1 MIFEKRIEVI
11 LNILKKQRQVSN
23 KILKSNLNISES
35 TLRRDLD
42 YLEKRGDI
50 KRVHGGAILANIEFE
65 EKNVDEDRS
74 AIDYLVEKGHRGVPV
89 INIEGEDIVGFNK
102 ELVDEKLGL

>member
-1 MIFEKRIEVI
+1 MKKVTVYTSNTCPHCKAAKNYLREN
-11 LNILKKQRQVSN
+11 NI
-23 KILKSNLNISES
+23 
-35 TLRRDLD
+35 D
-42 YLEKRGDI
+42 
-50 KRVHGGAILANIEFE
+50 FE
-65 EKNVDEDRS
+65 EKNVDEDRL

>member
-1 MIFEKRIEVI
+1 M
-11 LNILKKQRQVSN
+11 KKVTIYTSN
-23 KILKSNLNISES
+23 TCPHCKAAKNY
-35 TLRRDLD
+35 LR
-42 YLEKRGDI
+42 EN
-50 KRVHGGAILANIEFE
+50 NIEFE

-74 AIDYLVEKGHRGVPV
+74 AVDYLVEKGHRGVPV

>member
-1 MIFEKRIEVI
+1 MKKVI
-11 LNILKKQRQVSN
+11 VYTSN
-23 KILKSNLNISES
+23 TCPHCKAAKNY
-35 TLRRDLD
+35 LR
-42 YLEKRGDI
+42 EN
-50 KRVHGGAILANIEFE
+50 NIEFE

>member
-1 MIFEKRIEVI
+1 MKKVTIYTSNTCPHCKAAKNYLKEN
-11 LNILKKQRQVSN
+11 NI
-23 KILKSNLNISES
+23 
-35 TLRRDLD
+35 D
-42 YLEKRGDI
+42 
-50 KRVHGGAILANIEFE
+50 FE

-89 INIEGEDIVGFNK
+89 INIDGEDLVGFNK

>member
-1 MIFEKRIEVI
+1 M
-11 LNILKKQRQVSN
+11 KKITVYTSN
-23 KILKSNLNISES
+23 TCPHCKAAKNY
-35 TLRRDLD
+35 LR
-42 YLEKRGDI
+42 EN
-50 KRVHGGAILANIEFE
+50 NIEFE

>member
-1 MIFEKRIEVI
+1 MKKVTVYTSNTCPHCKAAKNYLREN
-11 LNILKKQRQVSN
+11 NI
-23 KILKSNLNISES
+23 
-35 TLRRDLD
+35 D
-42 YLEKRGDI
+42 
-50 KRVHGGAILANIEFE
+50 FE

-74 AIDYLVEKGHRGVPV
+74 AINYLVEKGHRGVPV

>member
-1 MIFEKRIEVI
+1 MKKVTVYTSNTCPHCKAAKNYLKEN
-11 LNILKKQRQVSN
+11 NI
-23 KILKSNLNISES
+23 
-35 TLRRDLD
+35 D
-42 YLEKRGDI
+42 
-50 KRVHGGAILANIEFE
+50 FE

>member
-1 MIFEKRIEVI
+1 MKKVTFYTSNTCPHCKAAKNYLREN
-11 LNILKKQRQVSN
+11 NI
-23 KILKSNLNISES
+23 
-35 TLRRDLD
+35 D
-42 YLEKRGDI
+42 
-50 KRVHGGAILANIEFE
+50 FE

>member
-1 MIFEKRIEVI
+1 M
-11 LNILKKQRQVSN
+11 KKVTVYTSN
-23 KILKSNLNISES
+23 TCPHCKAAKNY
-35 TLRRDLD
+35 LR
-42 YLEKRGDI
+42 EN
-50 KRVHGGAILANIEFE
+50 NIEFE

-89 INIEGEDIVGFNK
+89 ITIDGEDIVGFNK

>member
-1 MIFEKRIEVI
+1 MKKVTVYTSNTCPHCKAAKNYLREN
-11 LNILKKQRQVSN
+11 NI
-23 KILKSNLNISES
+23 
-35 TLRRDLD
+35 D
-42 YLEKRGDI
+42 
-50 KRVHGGAILANIEFE
+50 FE
-65 EKNVDEDRS
+65 EKNVDQDRS